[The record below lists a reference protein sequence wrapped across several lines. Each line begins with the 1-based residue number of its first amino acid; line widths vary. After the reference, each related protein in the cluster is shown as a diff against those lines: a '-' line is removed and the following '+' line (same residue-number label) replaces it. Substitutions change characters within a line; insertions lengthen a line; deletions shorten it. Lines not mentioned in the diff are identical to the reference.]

1 MPVTRSLKG
10 RITEQLATSETTAAL
25 TPATEILSTAT
36 ASESATL
43 SGSAAA
49 TVLGSATADMNTI
62 TAPTA
67 KSVRTVKTR
76 RSSRTTGSRSRRI
89 IEAEEEVAALKL
101 ALAEAILKRLRVEVE
116 DEDDDYAPSSVAD
129 EEEDDA
135 PSRVEEWLNKTTLP
149 KEVKDPEW
157 RGQDTIKEE
166 NQAHRKEGVPARQP
180 DVTSLA
186 EALTQAVRM
195 SRDAPRYIQELPV
208 FNGEI
213 SNWLAFRAAFQ
224 ETNQMFSKIE
234 NIARIR
240 KSLKG
245 AAHEAVSSMLISQ
258 PDPQAILD
266 ALERRF
272 GRPDALAMKEMQK
285 LRNLQKIN
293 DDPRDLCIFA
303 NKVSN
308 IVATIEALRKLQ
320 YLYNPELV
328 KIVLDKFT
336 PILRNKWYGSKEDI
350 PDLKRLA
357 VFLNLEADKCGVFA
371 QPEDVTVRTHEKT
384 FKKRAERT
392 YTANERKPQCL
403 VCKKEHQLTDCRR
416 FRSASVNER
425 WDIAKKNKIC
435 FRCILSSHR
444 RENCQSK
451 ACGEDGCDMAHH
463 RLLHHRKDTVKGQ
476 PATTAPVEVTSAVE
490 VVKNTNAVKSRRALL
505 KIAPVTLVGPNST
518 RVDTYAL
525 MDDGS
530 TITLIEES
538 LAELLGIDG
547 PRDDMWVQGLN
558 ETAKHENSKRV
569 DVTIRG
575 RYNSNGQQYKMRN
588 VRTVQKLMFTHQ
600 TISRSDVENCAHLKS
615 IEDQLIYQDARP
627 KILIGQD
634 NWELL
639 VALDIRTGNRDQPV
653 ATNTKLGWV
662 LHGCRTSR
670 IRTVDFC
677 GYTTSPEEDEKPMEK
692 MMKEFFDLEAL
703 GVEAKKKR
711 NDPDERALEI
721 LNAHSRRL
729 PEGRFE
735 TALLW
740 KNENSII
747 PNNFDNAFKRLVNLE
762 KKLDREPKLKTQYEE
777 RIQNLLSSGYA
788 EIVTT
793 PAAPGK
799 TWYLPHFAVCNPAK
813 PKIRLVHDAAAR
825 SHGTSLNDMLL
836 SGPDLLQH
844 LPGVIM
850 RFRQHAFAISAD
862 IKEMFMQIKIREEDR
877 DALRFL
883 WRGDNRG
890 NKTPEEYRMT
900 SVIFGA
906 TSSPCTALYIK
917 NKNAE
922 EHRET
927 YPQAAKEII
936 RNHYMDD
943 FITSFPTK
951 EEAVRVSKEVD
962 KIHKKASFV
971 LRGWT
976 SNDQSVLQHFD
987 TDQENKILPIGSNK
1001 EKTLGLLGETG
1012 KDCISFQLNENKTP
1026 PEVLKDTRPPTKRE
1040 ALSIIMSLFDPL
1052 GLVSPVTTPAKRLM
1066 QERGDLAQ
1074 DGMTPCP
1081 KNYSLAGQ
1089 RG

>member
-10 RITEQLATSETTAAL
+10 RIIEQLATSETTTAP

-49 TVLGSATADMNTI
+49 TVLGSATANINTI
-62 TAPTA
+62 TAPIA

-101 ALAEAILKRLRVEVE
+101 ALAEAKLKRLRVETE
-116 DEDDDYAPSSVAD
+116 DEDEDYAPSSVVD

-213 SNWLAFRAAFQ
+213 SNWLAFRAAYQ

-272 GRPDALAMKEMQK
+272 GRPDALAMNEMQK

-336 PILRNKWYGSKEDI
+336 PILRNKWYDFSYSSKEDI

-435 FRCILSSHR
+435 FRCLLSSHR

-490 VVKNTNAVKSRRALL
+490 VVKNTYAARSRQALL

-518 RVDTYAL
+518 RVDTFAL

-569 DVTIRG
+569 DVTIRS

-588 VRTVQKLMFTHQ
+588 VRTVQKLMFTQQ
-600 TISRSDVENCAHLKS
+600 TISRRDVENCAHLKG

-677 GYTTSPEEDEKPMEK
+677 GYERCR
-692 MMKEFFDLEAL
+692 MK
-703 GVEAKKKR
+703 
-711 NDPDERALEI
+711 
-721 LNAHSRRL
+721 
-729 PEGRFE
+729 
-735 TALLW
+735 
-740 KNENSII
+740 
-747 PNNFDNAFKRLVNLE
+747 
-762 KKLDREPKLKTQYEE
+762 
-777 RIQNLLSSGYA
+777 
-788 EIVTT
+788 
-793 PAAPGK
+793 
-799 TWYLPHFAVCNPAK
+799 
-813 PKIRLVHDAAAR
+813 
-825 SHGTSLNDMLL
+825 
-836 SGPDLLQH
+836 
-844 LPGVIM
+844 
-850 RFRQHAFAISAD
+850 
-862 IKEMFMQIKIREEDR
+862 
-877 DALRFL
+877 
-883 WRGDNRG
+883 
-890 NKTPEEYRMT
+890 
-900 SVIFGA
+900 A
-906 TSSPCTALYIK
+906 T
-917 NKNAE
+917 
-922 EHRET
+922 HR
-927 YPQAAKEII
+927 K
-936 RNHYMDD
+936 
-943 FITSFPTK
+943 
-951 EEAVRVSKEVD
+951 
-962 KIHKKASFV
+962 
-971 LRGWT
+971 
-976 SNDQSVLQHFD
+976 
-987 TDQENKILPIGSNK
+987 
-1001 EKTLGLLGETG
+1001 
-1012 KDCISFQLNENKTP
+1012 
-1026 PEVLKDTRPPTKRE
+1026 
-1040 ALSIIMSLFDPL
+1040 
-1052 GLVSPVTTPAKRLM
+1052 
-1066 QERGDLAQ
+1066 
-1074 DGMTPCP
+1074 
-1081 KNYSLAGQ
+1081 GQ
-1089 RG
+1089 G

>member
-1 MPVTRSLKG
+1 MSNRKL
-10 RITEQLATSETTAAL
+10 
-25 TPATEILSTAT
+25 
-36 ASESATL
+36 
-43 SGSAAA
+43 
-49 TVLGSATADMNTI
+49 
-62 TAPTA
+62 
-67 KSVRTVKTR
+67 KTR

-101 ALAEAILKRLRVEVE
+101 ALAEAKLKRLRVEAE

-135 PSRVEEWLNKTTLP
+135 PSRVEEWLNKTALP

-157 RGQDTIKEE
+157 RGQDTIKKE
-166 NQAHRKEGVPARQP
+166 NQVHRKEGVPARQP

-213 SNWLAFRAAFQ
+213 SNWLAFRAAYQ
-224 ETNQMFSKIE
+224 ETHQMFSKIE

-272 GRPDALAMKEMQK
+272 GRPDALAMNEMQK

-308 IVATIEALRKLQ
+308 IVATIEASGYVSAA
-320 YLYNPELV
+320 YLAHTGAKTVNP
-328 KIVLDKFT
+328 
-336 PILRNKWYGSKEDI
+336 
-350 PDLKRLA
+350 
-357 VFLNLEADKCGVFA
+357 
-371 QPEDVTVRTHEKT
+371 
-384 FKKRAERT
+384 
-392 YTANERKPQCL
+392 
-403 VCKKEHQLTDCRR
+403 
-416 FRSASVNER
+416 
-425 WDIAKKNKIC
+425 
-435 FRCILSSHR
+435 
-444 RENCQSK
+444 
-451 ACGEDGCDMAHH
+451 
-463 RLLHHRKDTVKGQ
+463 RKDTVKEQ

-490 VVKNTNAVKSRRALL
+490 VVKNTNAARSRQALL

-518 RVDTYAL
+518 RVDTFAL

-575 RYNSNGQQYKMRN
+575 RYNLNGQQYKMRN
-588 VRTVQKLMFTHQ
+588 VRTVQKLMFTQQ
-600 TISRSDVENCAHLKS
+600 TISRRDVENCAHLKG

-692 MMKEFFDLEAL
+692 MMKEFFDLEA
-703 GVEAKKKR
+703 KKRR

-740 KNENSII
+740 KNENRTI

-777 RIQNLLSSGYA
+777 RIQNHLNSGYA

-793 PAAPGK
+793 PVAPGK

-962 KIHKKASFV
+962 KIHKKAGFV

-976 SNDQSVLQHFD
+976 SNDQSV
-987 TDQENKILPIGSNK
+987 
-1001 EKTLGLLGETG
+1001 
-1012 KDCISFQLNENKTP
+1012 
-1026 PEVLKDTRPPTKRE
+1026 
-1040 ALSIIMSLFDPL
+1040 
-1052 GLVSPVTTPAKRLM
+1052 
-1066 QERGDLAQ
+1066 
-1074 DGMTPCP
+1074 
-1081 KNYSLAGQ
+1081 
-1089 RG
+1089 